1 MHQTSWP
8 NWLATS
14 PLIATW
20 VLLHIGEVPL
30 PLEVTSKPYSWWK
43 MMESNLRCIL
53 RHRFTVCCHRQLD
66 ILSHITQLRT
76 RHLYIMNVKG
86 LTY

>member
-30 PLEVTSKPYSWWK
+30 PLEVTSKPYFGGQGWIRTTV
-43 MMESNLRCIL
+43 L
-53 RHRFTVCCHRQLD
+53 FTEEIYSLPP
-66 ILSHITQLRT
+66 ST
-76 RHLYIMNVKG
+76 N
-86 LTY
+86 